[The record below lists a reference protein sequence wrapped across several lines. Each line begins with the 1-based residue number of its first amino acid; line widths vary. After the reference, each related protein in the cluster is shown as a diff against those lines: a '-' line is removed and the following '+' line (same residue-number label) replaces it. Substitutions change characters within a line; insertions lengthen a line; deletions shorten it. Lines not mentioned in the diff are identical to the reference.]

1 MPDWYYDL
9 SDTVSGWIH
18 GVSVWVIIGVMVAA
32 YLLLTARSAH
42 KQGEFGEFARSLGLA
57 VALLAVLGGFIEA
70 WIWVDRHW

>member
-9 SDTVSGWIH
+9 TDALSGWYH
-18 GVSVWVIIGVMVAA
+18 GLSAWTVIGLMVAA

-42 KQGEFGEFARSLGLA
+42 KQGEFGQFIRSLGLA
-57 VALLAVLGGFIEA
+57 VALIAVLLGFVSA